1 MGAVETPEKE
11 ENVDRYTE
19 GLRDGQDLTKPF
31 PTIEADGEFVEGF
44 LRGRIQEARE
54 NEQATEPPVSRE
66 EYYPLPCPAGELEE
80 VLNYHGP
87 YGALRMVREY
97 PTFHPSR

>member
-1 MGAVETPEKE
+1 M
-11 ENVDRYTE
+11 DLYSE

-31 PTIEADGEFVEGF
+31 PTIEADGEYVEGF

-54 NEQATEPPVSRE
+54 QTAERPAGRE

-97 PTFHPSR
+97 PSFHPSR